1 MKKDLHDL
9 QFAIWIDSQKA
20 MVIWD
25 EPGVMHHLEVLH
37 NELPARERFEGE
49 GTNKTGLFRT
59 TLNNESHQQNRENE
73 YLRKFVGK
81 VAAKVRYAH
90 IVYIMGPSDTRYL
103 LQNELE
109 GHKELRNLILQNT
122 PLDHLTAEDF
132 EREARSLFETEKA

>member
-25 EPGVMHHLEVLH
+25 EPGGPHHLEILH

-49 GTNKTGLFRT
+49 ETNKTGLFRT
-59 TLNNESHQQNRENE
+59 TLNDESHRQNRENE
-73 YLRKFVGK
+73 YLQNFVEN

-90 IVYIMGPSDTRYL
+90 TIYIIGPGDTRYL

-109 GHKELRNLILQNT
+109 GHKDLRNITLHNA
-122 PLDHLTAEDF
+122 PAHHLTAEEF
-132 EREARSLFETEKA
+132 EREARSLFQTENA